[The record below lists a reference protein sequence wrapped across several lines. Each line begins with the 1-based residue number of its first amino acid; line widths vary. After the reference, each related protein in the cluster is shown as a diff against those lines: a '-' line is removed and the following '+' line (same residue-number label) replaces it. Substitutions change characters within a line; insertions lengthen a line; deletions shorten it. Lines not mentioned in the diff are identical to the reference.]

1 MKVAALFFS
10 EGLVMGR
17 LIPTFALATAGL
29 AILLVASIYG
39 FSLGSPPDSEDEHI
53 SALPDA
59 LDKLSAEASHEPW
72 ILISVPDRTLAIILL
87 GQTIGTYKIAVGK
100 PSTPTPLGE
109 FRITSLD
116 PRPRS
121 RTGSFGTRWMEFSRN
136 TAHRITHVFGIHG
149 TNLPDTIGSATSGGC
164 VRLRNQDV
172 EEVYRKA
179 YLGQPVRI
187 VDRPL
192 DELGPW

>member
-1 MKVAALFFS
+1 
-10 EGLVMGR
+10 MGR
-17 LIPTFALATAGL
+17 LIPSFVLATAWL
-29 AILLVASIYG
+29 AILFVAAIYG
-39 FSLGSPPDSEDEHI
+39 SSPGMLPDSEDEHT
-53 SALPDA
+53 SALA
-59 LDKLSAEASHEPW
+59 VVLDTSAEAPHDPW
-72 ILISVPDRTLAIILL
+72 ILISVPDRTLAVILL
-87 GQTIGTYKIAVGK
+87 GQSIGMYKIGVGK

-121 RTGSFGTRWMEFSRN
+121 RSGSFGTRWMEFSRK
-136 TAHRITHVFGIHG
+136 TVHGITHVFGIHG

-172 EEVYRKA
+172 EEVCRKA
-179 YLGQPVRI
+179 YVGQPVRI